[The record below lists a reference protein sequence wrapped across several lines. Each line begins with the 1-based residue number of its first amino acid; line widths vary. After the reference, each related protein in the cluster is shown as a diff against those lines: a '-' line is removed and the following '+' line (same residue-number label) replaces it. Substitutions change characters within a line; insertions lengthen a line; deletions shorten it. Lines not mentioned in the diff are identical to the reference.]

1 MVRTADRVSHWVA
14 KMRSHQVV
22 HMWMDLSMAGDQM
35 VSLSLEEN
43 VANLVVC
50 CEMVKIMKVLTK
62 RHSGTL
68 VVCRICPTEDGVAV
82 MMKDGS
88 PMAGDQMVSLSLEES
103 VRIPIV
109 CHEMVKIMKV
119 LTKRHRGTLVVCRM
133 HPTEDPMV
141 RTVDRVSQ

>member
-14 KMRSHQVV
+14 KMRSHQVIP
-22 HMWMDLSMAGDQM
+22 MWMDLSMAGDQM

-82 MMKDGS
+82 MMKDG
-88 PMAGDQMVSLSLEES
+88 ASLEEK
-103 VRIPIV
+103 VRIAD
-109 CHEMVKIMKV
+109 H
-119 LTKRHRGTLVVCRM
+119 
-133 HPTEDPMV
+133 
-141 RTVDRVSQ
+141 VSQLGRQDEMAQSLIG